1 MGLDPFTAGIGSSV
15 IGGIFQGSS
24 AKKAAKSQAQAAQQ
38 DLAFQKETRDLTRA
52 DLAPFKNAG
61 SNALSAYN
69 YLLGLGNAPM
79 IGGTAPQVETVNGV
93 QPGLQPGPSVGRV
106 NALGGG
112 NMNGRDSANPYQ
124 PTAAPQASPTQY
136 RVNGQMFGTL
146 AEAQAYANAN
156 PTGGTQYAGLETTP
170 GYKFQFDQGT
180 AGVNALAGAKGG
192 LNSGATLQA
201 LNDYGQGMAQQY
213 RDSYLNRLAGLS
225 DMGVSA
231 ASMQGNANSNAA
243 AGVSNAL
250 SGIGNAKAAGAIG
263 VGNAFSGMTNNLLG
277 TFQYQKAMQP
287 ANTSGIGWGNWG
299 FGG

>member
-1 MGLDPFTAGIGSSV
+1 MGLDPITAGIGSSV

-24 AKKAAKSQAQAAQQ
+24 AKKAAKAQTQAAQQ

-61 SNALSAYN
+61 SNALAAYN
-69 YLLGLGNAPM
+69 YLLGLGSAPT
-79 IGGTAPQVETVNGV
+79 IGGTAASIETINGV
-93 QPGLQPGPSVGRV
+93 QPGVQPGPSVGRV
-106 NALGGG
+106 NALGR

-124 PTAAPQASPTQY
+124 PAAAPQTVPTQY
-136 RVNGQMFGTL
+136 RVNGQMFSTL
-146 AEAQAYANAN
+146 ADAQAYANSHK
-156 PTGGTQYAGLETTP
+156 TGGTTYAGLETTP
-170 GYKFQFDQGT
+170 GYQFQFDQGM
-180 AGVNALAGAKGG
+180 AGVNALAGARGG
-192 LNSGATLQA
+192 LDSGATRQA
-201 LNDYGQGMAQQY
+201 LMETGQGMAQQY

-277 TFQYQKAMQP
+277 TFQYQKAQQP

-299 FGG
+299 LGF

>member
-1 MGLDPFTAGIGSSV
+1 MGLDPITAGIGSSV

-24 AKKAAKSQAQAAQQ
+24 AKKAAKAQTQAAQQ

-61 SNALSAYN
+61 SNALAAYN
-69 YLLGLGNAPM
+69 YLLGLGSAPT
-79 IGGTAPQVETVNGV
+79 IGGTAASIETINGV
-93 QPGLQPGPSVGRV
+93 QPGVQPGPSVGRV
-106 NALGGG
+106 NALGR

-124 PTAAPQASPTQY
+124 PAAAPQTVPTQY
-136 RVNGQMFGTL
+136 RVNGQMFSTL
-146 AEAQAYANAN
+146 ADAQAYANAHK
-156 PTGGTQYAGLETTP
+156 TGGTTYAGLETTP
-170 GYKFQFDQGT
+170 GYQFQFDQGM
-180 AGVNALAGAKGG
+180 AGVNALAGARGG
-192 LNSGATLQA
+192 LDSGATRQA
-201 LNDYGQGMAQQY
+201 LMETGQGMAQQY

-263 VGNAFSGMTNNLLG
+263 QGNAFSGMANNLVGLY
-277 TFQYQKAMQP
+277 QYQNAQKAP
-287 ANTSGIGWGNWG
+287 NTSGIGWGNWG
-299 FGG
+299 LGF

>member
-1 MGLDPFTAGIGSSV
+1 MAFAAGLLGGVMQMGAANKASKA
-15 IGGIFQGSS
+15 Q
-24 AKKAAKSQAQAAQQ
+24 AKAANQ

-61 SNALSAYN
+61 SNALAAYN
-69 YLLGLGNAPM
+69 YLLGLGSAPT
-79 IGGTAPQVETVNGV
+79 IGGTAASIETINGV
-93 QPGLQPGPSVGRV
+93 QPGVQPGQSVGRV
-106 NALGGG
+106 NALGYGVG
-112 NMNGRDSANPYQ
+112 RGRDSANPYQ
-124 PTAAPQASPTQY
+124 PTAAPQTAPTQY
-136 RVNGQMFGTL
+136 RVNGQLFSTL
-146 AEAQAYANAN
+146 ADAQTYANAHK
-156 PTGGTQYAGLETTP
+156 TGGTTYAGLETTP
-170 GYKFQFDQGT
+170 GYQFQFDQGM
-180 AGVNALAGAKGG
+180 AGVNALAGARGG
-192 LNSGATLQA
+192 LDSGATRQA
-201 LNDYGQGMAQQY
+201 LMETGQGMAQQY

-277 TFQYQKAMQP
+277 TFQYQKAQQP

-299 FGG
+299 LGF

>member
-1 MGLDPFTAGIGSSV
+1 MAFAAGLLGGVMQMGA
-15 IGGIFQGSS
+15 
-24 AKKAAKSQAQAAQQ
+24 AKKASKDQANTAQQ

-61 SNALSAYN
+61 SNALAAYN
-69 YLLGLGNAPM
+69 YLLGLGSAPT
-79 IGGTAPQVETVNGV
+79 IGGTAASIETINGV
-93 QPGLQPGPSVGRV
+93 QPGVQPGQSVGRV
-106 NALGGG
+106 NALGYGVG
-112 NMNGRDSANPYQ
+112 RGRDSANPYQ
-124 PTAAPQASPTQY
+124 PTAAPQTAPTQY
-136 RVNGQMFGTL
+136 RVNGQLFSTL
-146 AEAQAYANAN
+146 ADAQAYANAHK
-156 PTGGTQYAGLETTP
+156 TGGTTYAGLETTP
-170 GYKFQFDQGT
+170 GYQFQFDQGM
-180 AGVNALAGAKGG
+180 AGVNALAGARGG
-192 LNSGATLQA
+192 LDSGATRQA
-201 LNDYGQGMAQQY
+201 LMETGQGMAQQY

-277 TFQYQKAMQP
+277 TFQYQKAQQP

-299 FGG
+299 LGF

>member
-1 MGLDPFTAGIGSSV
+1 MGIGGAIAGV
-15 IGGIFQGSS
+15 VGGLSQASA
-24 AKKAAKSQAQAAQQ
+24 AKKASKAQQAAASQ

-52 DLAPFKNAG
+52 DLSPFKTAG
-61 SNALSAYN
+61 TNALSAYN
-69 YLLGLGNAPM
+69 YLLGLGNAPT
-79 IGGTAPQVETVNGV
+79 IGGTPSAIETIGGA
-93 QPGLQPGPSVGRV
+93 QPGTQPGQSVGRV
-106 NALGGG
+106 NALGGSV
-112 NMNGRDSANPYQ
+112 NGRDSPNPYASNQ
-124 PTAAPQASPTQY
+124 PVEQAEPTRY
-136 RVNGQMFGTL
+136 RVNGQIFNSM
-146 AEAQAYANAN
+146 AEAQAYAAAN

-231 ASMQGNANSNAA
+231 ASMQGNANANAA

-263 VGNAFSGMTNNLLG
+263 VGNAFSGMANNLLG
-277 TFQYQKAMQP
+277 TFQYQKAQQQP
-287 ANTSGIGWGNWG
+287 NTSGIGWGNWG
-299 FGG
+299 F

>member
-1 MGLDPFTAGIGSSV
+1 MAFAAGLLGGVMQMGAANKASKA
-15 IGGIFQGSS
+15 Q
-24 AKKAAKSQAQAAQQ
+24 AKAANQ

-61 SNALSAYN
+61 SNALAAYN
-69 YLLGLGNAPM
+69 YLLGLGSAPT
-79 IGGTAPQVETVNGV
+79 IGGTAASIETINGV
-93 QPGLQPGPSVGRV
+93 QPGVQPGQSVGRV
-106 NALGGG
+106 NALGYGVG
-112 NMNGRDSANPYQ
+112 RGRDSANPYQ
-124 PTAAPQASPTQY
+124 PTAAPQTAPTQY
-136 RVNGQMFGTL
+136 RVNGQMFSTL
-146 AEAQAYANAN
+146 ADAQAYANAHK
-156 PTGGTQYAGLETTP
+156 TGGTTYAGLETTP
-170 GYKFQFDQGT
+170 GYQFQFDQGM
-180 AGVNALAGAKGG
+180 AGVNALAGARGG
-192 LNSGATLQA
+192 LDSGATRQA
-201 LNDYGQGMAQQY
+201 LMETGQGMAQQY

-277 TFQYQKAMQP
+277 TFQYQKAQQP

-299 FGG
+299 LGF